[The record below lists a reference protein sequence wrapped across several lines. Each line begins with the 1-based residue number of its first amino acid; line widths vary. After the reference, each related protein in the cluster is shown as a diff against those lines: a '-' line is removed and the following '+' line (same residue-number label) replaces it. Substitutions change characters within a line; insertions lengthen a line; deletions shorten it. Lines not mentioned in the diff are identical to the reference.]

1 MGEICNNSFM
11 VQKHEILS
19 GKIQELREYF
29 SFVKKEYKINEVEFF
44 DMPSTSIKE
53 QLDSIIDE
61 RNPFGFVSYC
71 VVKEHGEDPIVEVK
85 TYYILIEDVF
95 DASLR
100 SNRT

>member
-1 MGEICNNSFM
+1 M

-29 SFVKKEYKINEVEFF
+29 SFVKKEYKINEVESF

-53 QLDSIIDE
+53 QLDSIIE
-61 RNPFGFVSYC
+61 EKNPFGYVSYC
-71 VVKEHGEDPIVEVK
+71 VVKEHGKDPIVEVK